1 MGKKKSPKAPE
12 YQNTTY
18 STGGLFGDTTTTKE
32 GTTFNPNSSMSRIG
46 GMAWQGLGNSLNN
59 LNRTD
64 FSKDKNYQ
72 VYSNNLQRQMRDNF
86 NNNVLSGIANN
97 GLMRSSG
104 LQAATNAFNDT
115 LANQTANLY
124 DSYYNRQA
132 QSLANY
138 QNTLNSLYNYL
149 SGVSGLGMNANS
161 LVNNFNQNNFQNKL
175 AAQKNNS
182 NLWGSIAG
190 LAGSA
195 IGTAFAPGVG
205 TAIGGQLGSALG
217 GVADGN
223 TGNTGNGNSLMNALM
238 GATGGY

>member
-32 GTTFNPNSSMSRIG
+32 GTTFNPNSSMSTIG
-46 GMAWQGLGNSLNN
+46 NMAWQGLGNSLNN
-59 LNRTD
+59 LNSTD

-138 QNTLNSLYNYL
+138 QNTLNNLYNYL
-149 SGVSGLGMNANS
+149 SGVSGLGMQANS
-161 LVNNFNQNNFQNKL
+161 IPNNFSLRNYDNQLTQAQNSG
-175 AAQKNNS
+175 N
-182 NLWGSIAG
+182 G
-190 LAGSA
+190 LMGAITGAMNGASAGSA
-195 IGTAFAPGVG
+195 AGPWG
-205 TAIGGQLGSALG
+205 ALG
-217 GVADGN
+217 G
-223 TGNTGNGNSLMNALM
+223 ALIG
-238 GATGGY
+238 GAGGYMANR